1 MCPMSP
7 RLLRPRAGGI
17 HPDAADWRTRVIAN
31 GGSVSATTMNAVNK
45 FCQSIASAGI
55 RDRFFRLNLFCG
67 TGLNAVLVPIY
78 RGPSTTGTQ
87 YGNTTDTNSNFVSGD
102 YVETGASGGLT
113 GNGSN
118 KSLNTGLAPSSL
130 TNTSRHFSFYANTT
144 NSADFRTYIGCRQSG
159 DSATGQWFLGWRAGS
174 NLLTM
179 HTLGGN
185 AGPNIAQVSSHT
197 AGFYMATNDS
207 SAGYYYKNETT
218 VDTTDTGQTPTN
230 GSTRAITV
238 FALNFE
244 GGVGTQ
250 SDARMSAYSIGEY
263 LTSSQAAAFNTA
275 MQAFQTA
282 LGRNV

>member
-1 MCPMSP
+1 MSP

-17 HPDAADWRTRVIAN
+17 HPDAADWRTRVVAN
-31 GGSVSATTMNAVNK
+31 GGTVSATTMNAVNK

-67 TGLNAVLVPIY
+67 TGLNAVLVPLY

-87 YGNTTDTNSNFVSGD
+87 YGSTTDTNTNFVSGD

-118 KSLNTGLAPSSL
+118 KQLNTGFAPSSL
-130 TNTSRHFSFYANTT
+130 SDTSRHWSFYANTIT
-144 NSADFRTYIGCRQSG
+144 TGDFITYMGCRQAG
-159 DSATGQWFLGWRAGS
+159 DSATGRWFLGWRVGS
-174 NLLTM
+174 GGLTM
-179 HTLGGN
+179 HTLGPN
-185 AGPNIAQVSSHT
+185 SGPAIGSVANHT
-197 AGFYMATNDS
+197 AGFYMAANDS
-207 SAGYYYKNETT
+207 SEGYYYKNGTT
-218 VDTTDTGQTPTN
+218 VDTTDTGQTPTA
-230 GSTRAITV
+230 GSTRAVTI

-244 GGVGTQ
+244 GGIGTF
-250 SDARMSAYSIGEY
+250 SNARMSGYSMGEY
-263 LTSSQAAAFNTA
+263 LTSSQASSFNTA